1 MATPKQQLSNKALTI
16 PNLITVGRFV
26 LVPIIIYLMLTDQ
39 WQFAFWLFLIA
50 GISDGVDGFIARQFG
65 QQSTIGAYIDPIAD
79 KLLLVGVFVVL
90 ANSGDIALWLVVLI
104 VARDVLIVGGVLLAS
119 VMSASLDIKPLLVSK
134 ATTAVQIALA
144 AYIFSAKAWQFLP
157 GTLGQVL
164 IYTTAVLTLAS
175 AAAYA
180 VVWFSHMAGY
190 EDI

>member
-1 MATPKQQLSNKALTI
+1 MSTKALTL

-26 LVPIIIYLMLTDQ
+26 LVPVIIYLMLTAH
-39 WQFAFWLFLIA
+39 WQAAFWLFLLA
-50 GISDGVDGFIARQFG
+50 GASDGIDGFIARQFN
-65 QQSTIGAYIDPIAD
+65 QQSIIGAYIDPIAD

-90 ANSGDIALWLVVLI
+90 AASDGIALWLVVLI

-119 VMSASLDIKPLLVSK
+119 VMNAGLSIKPLFVSK
-134 ATTAVQIALA
+134 VTTTLQIALA
-144 AYIFSAKAWQFLP
+144 AYIFAAMAWQFP
-157 GTLGQVL
+157 VGIIGQFL
-164 IYTTAVLTLAS
+164 IYSTAVLTLVS